1 MNKPT
6 KQYRKK
12 LQRALKCCREEKQ
25 RFLEKFQKALDPFL
39 EENPDPSQQDLTAAF
54 GPPEE
59 MARLFLGELT
69 EQDHKK
75 YRTRKW
81 ILVGVFAVI
90 LVAAVALAVRFLTEK
105 PEIIYVEEK
114 RVIGETIIVE
124 DEPADS
130 IEE

>member
-12 LQRALKCCREEKQ
+12 LRRALKCCREEKR

-39 EENPDPSQQDLTAAF
+39 EENPDSSQQDLTAAF

-75 YRTRKW
+75 YRTRKR
-81 ILVGVFAVI
+81 ILIGVFAVI

-105 PEIIYVEEK
+105 PEIIYVDDE
-114 RVIGETIIVE
+114 VVVGEAKVV
-124 DEPADS
+124 DDA
-130 IEE
+130 

>member
-12 LQRALKCCREEKQ
+12 LQRALKCCREEKR

-75 YRTRKW
+75 YRTRKR
-81 ILVGVFAVI
+81 ILIGVFAVI
-90 LVAAVALAVRFLTEK
+90 LVAAVALAVSFLTEK
-105 PEIIYVEEK
+105 PEIIYVDDE
-114 RVIGETIIVE
+114 VVVGEAKVV
-124 DEPADS
+124 DDA
-130 IEE
+130 